1 MPLYLWLYT
10 ARLSIL
16 IEYFKAFRD
25 FVEFDFYLFKKCIM
39 RFLNISPIPN
49 AQPSPFYLK

>member
-1 MPLYLWLYT
+1 MAVHS

-25 FVEFDFYLFKKCIM
+25 FVEFDFRFSKKCIM

-49 AQPSPFYLK
+49 AQLSPFYLK

>member
-1 MPLYLWLYT
+1 MVVHS

-25 FVEFDFYLFKKCIM
+25 FVELDFLK
-39 RFLNISPIPN
+39 N
-49 AQPSPFYLK
+49 AL